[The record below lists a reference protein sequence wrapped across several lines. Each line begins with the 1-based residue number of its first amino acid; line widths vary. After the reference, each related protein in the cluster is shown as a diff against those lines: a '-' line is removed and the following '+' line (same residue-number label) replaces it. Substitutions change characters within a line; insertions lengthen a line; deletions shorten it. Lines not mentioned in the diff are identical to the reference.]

1 MLIATVVTKLQ
12 VPVIQAILVLDLTVL
27 EWKTVEKSPE
37 AVELAPQH
45 NQDHHLCGEPIMMKK
60 TATWALAFFCSAL
73 SLYGQTGA
81 PNPVAAQPAPP
92 ILQIYDQALDQ
103 IAEQAMRTVVEINV
117 TSYGVPEHDQDDD
130 TQNLRRERALGSGVI
145 VDPNGYIITNNHV
158 VAGALRIRV
167 TLAPATFEL
176 VPYHTHLSREQR
188 IYDATLIGTNR
199 YADLAV
205 IKIDEKNLPFMPLL
219 PAAQFKVRLGQTVL
233 AIGSPE
239 GLDHTVTKGIVS
251 AVGRQPD
258 LDRPMVYVQTDAPIN
273 PGNSGGPLIDRDGNL
288 IGINTFIYSSGGGSE
303 GLGFAIPEPIVQ
315 FAYAELK
322 EYGSVQPITINA
334 HAQSITPDLA
344 EAMKLPQN
352 WGVILSDVEP
362 GGPAAAAGLKPRDVV
377 TMIDG
382 FPIDSL
388 PKYTA
393 FLYLHPHGVSM
404 KMKVLRDKNP
414 VTVSINP
421 AVAPPST
428 ENLADLINAKTDLID
443 SLGVFG
449 IDLKGRLAEAMPTR
463 SKSGVIVAGLLS
475 GEPPTLADLQVG
487 DVIFSL
493 NGKPVGST
501 EQLRRDLSSLK
512 VGEAAVFE
520 VERQSVIVYVAFE
533 RE

>member
-1 MLIATVVTKLQ
+1 
-12 VPVIQAILVLDLTVL
+12 
-27 EWKTVEKSPE
+27 
-37 AVELAPQH
+37 
-45 NQDHHLCGEPIMMKK
+45 MMGK
-60 TATWALAFFCSAL
+60 TATLVLVPAFCCFAL
-73 SLYGQTGA
+73 SLYGQNETA
-81 PNPVAAQPAPP
+81 SPTTAQPSPP
-92 ILQIYDQALDQ
+92 ILQVYDQALDQ
-103 IAEQAMRTVVEINV
+103 IAERAMRTVVEINV
-117 TSYGVPEHDQDDD
+117 TSYSVPEHGEEGD
-130 TQNLRRERALGSGVI
+130 TQSLRRERALGSGVI

-167 TLAPATFEL
+167 TIAPATFEL
-176 VPYHTHLSREQR
+176 VPYHTHFSQQQR
-188 IYDATLIGTNR
+188 IYEATLIGTNR

-233 AIGSPE
+233 AIGSPQ

-288 IGINTFIYSSGGGSE
+288 IGINTFIYTSGGGSE
-303 GLGFAIPEPIVQ
+303 GLGFAIPEPIVE

-322 EYGSVQPITINA
+322 EFGSVPPITINA

-352 WGVILSDVEP
+352 WGVILSDIEP
-362 GGPAAAAGLKPRDVV
+362 GGPAAAAGLKPKDLV

-393 FLYLHPHGVSM
+393 FLYLHPHGVPM
-404 KMKVLRDKNP
+404 EMKVLRDGNP
-414 VTVSINP
+414 ATVSVNP
-421 AVAPPST
+421 AVAPPSL
-428 ENLADLINAKTDLID
+428 ENLSELINTKTDLIAA
-443 SLGVFG
+443 LGVFV
-449 IDLKGRLAEAMPTR
+449 IDLKGPLVEAMPTR

-475 GEPPTLADLQVG
+475 GEPPMLADLQVG

-493 NGKPVGST
+493 NDKPINST
-501 EQLRRDLSSLK
+501 EQLRRELASLK
-512 VGEAAVFE
+512 AGDAAVFE

-533 RE
+533 VE